1 MGNVEE
7 IYKRGYTH
15 GLKDASKDH
24 ESEKSYEQGLNDAW
38 ECARKIAVEMSIEDM
53 QSCGLIS
60 NSDKEYTYSCDVIR
74 DYSVSEAM
82 TKIKEYEEKKKFHV
96 GDVIKFEFGGVG
108 LYNAIGVIVRIDD
121 DYLYVLSGNNDPD
134 YTTIRIN
141 PYRDTVHVEK
151 TGRYFPQIEEVL
163 NAMKESIN
171 E

>member
-1 MGNVEE
+1 MGDVEE

-38 ECARKIAVEMSIEDM
+38 ECANKIMNM
-53 QSCGLIS
+53 SCGELSEIFPDFKGFPFEECS
-60 NSDKEYTYSCDVIR
+60 A
-74 DYSVSEAM
+74 SEAIA
-82 TKIKEYEEKKKFHV
+82 KIKEYEEIEKLHI
-96 GDVIKFEFGGVG
+96 GDEIKFEFGGVG

-121 DYLYVLSGNNDPD
+121 DDYLHILSGNNDPD
-134 YTTIRIN
+134 YTTIGIN
-141 PYRDTVHVEK
+141 PHRDTVHVEK
-151 TGRYFPQIEEVL
+151 TGRHFPQIEEVL